1 MSHPDRP
8 SPHAGSADLR
18 VGVIAGSTRPGRRAL
33 EVADWVCREHGVAG
47 VELTVIDL
55 AEVDLPILAEPTP
68 AALGGYELDRTRQ
81 WSALVAS
88 FDAFVLVS
96 PEYNHSTT
104 AVLKNALDH
113 LYAEW
118 RDKAVAF
125 VGYGVDGGVRAV
137 EHLRGIIAE
146 LGLAGVGPGVLLGLF
161 DDFPDQRCDPRP
173 HHEQARQRM
182 LSELARWARVMR
194 PLRSTDTPATV
205 PGRGDGRPRLHD
217 SAHETTAVGAVR
229 DFVAELQD
237 GLDRGDPERYDR
249 AMAADVLWGSP
260 YGQVLTGADT
270 LLSAHRTLMSTA
282 TAPPSRYEVVQTCAP
297 APGVVLAHVRRT
309 ALPNPR
315 DSNLA
320 EPTSEDAG
328 EFCEMALYVLVA
340 DRGQWWLAAGQNTPV
355 ARRSAQP

>member
-118 RDKAVAF
+118 RDKVVAF

-137 EHLRGIIAE
+137 TC
-146 LGLAGVGPGVLLGLF
+146 GVSPPSSAWPGSVRECCSVCSTISLTSAATRAPTTSRPGSGCSANWPDGPG
-161 DDFPDQRCDPRP
+161 
-173 HHEQARQRM
+173 
-182 LSELARWARVMR
+182 
-194 PLRSTDTPATV
+194 
-205 PGRGDGRPRLHD
+205 
-217 SAHETTAVGAVR
+217 
-229 DFVAELQD
+229 
-237 GLDRGDPERYDR
+237 
-249 AMAADVLWGSP
+249 
-260 YGQVLTGADT
+260 
-270 LLSAHRTLMSTA
+270 
-282 TAPPSRYEVVQTCAP
+282 
-297 APGVVLAHVRRT
+297 
-309 ALPNPR
+309 
-315 DSNLA
+315 
-320 EPTSEDAG
+320 
-328 EFCEMALYVLVA
+328 
-340 DRGQWWLAAGQNTPV
+340 
-355 ARRSAQP
+355 